1 MGEGKGTAVAD
12 IAPTD
17 AGFSS
22 LGCGVWSRSRM
33 PAATPGQPFGDG
45 SFLVGDEVAPGRY
58 RNPGVS
64 GYLECTWRRLSGCG
78 GEPGDILGEGWS
90 GSGAPLGVV
99 DDLPP
104 SIVDIEPTDAG
115 FYSYGCGGWTS
126 DFAPLATPGEPF
138 GAGAYL
144 VVLEVAPGRYRS
156 DTLGY
161 CLWERLSGF
170 GGRPGDVVQSV
181 GIKGAD
187 AWPLVVAI
195 SPDDAGFRSWGCG
208 EWTPVP

>member
-1 MGEGKGTAVAD
+1 
-12 IAPTD
+12 
-17 AGFSS
+17 
-22 LGCGVWSRSRM
+22 M
-33 PAATPGQPFGDG
+33 PA
-45 SFLVGDEVAPGRY
+45 
-58 RNPGVS
+58 
-64 GYLECTWRRLSGCG
+64 
-78 GEPGDILGEGWS
+78 
-90 GSGAPLGVV
+90 APLGVV

-144 VVLEVAPGRYRS
+144 VGPEVAPGRYRS
-156 DTLGY
+156 DSLGY